1 MIIRHIKLLILSVQQ
16 LGIITGFRYFQ
27 TYLRALKN
35 PNFVLEWADAC
46 EKHARKLEF
55 FDPENQEAEV
65 ARSWAESL
73 RACDREIREKEEQI
87 DAQ

>member
-1 MIIRHIKLLILSVQQ
+1 VQFEK
-16 LGIITGFRYFQ
+16 GRRAPPCVHFQ
-27 TYLRALKN
+27 NYLRALKD

-55 FDPENQEAEV
+55 FDPEDKVAEA
-65 ARSWAESL
+65 ARSWAEAL
-73 RACDREIREKEEQI
+73 RECNRNIRDHEEQI

>member
-16 LGIITGFRYFQ
+16 LGFITGFKYFQ
-27 TYLRALKN
+27 TYLRALKD
-35 PNFVLEWADAC
+35 PDFVLEWADTC

-55 FDPENQEAEV
+55 FNPEEPV
-65 ARSWAESL
+65 AVAARNWAETL
-73 RACDREIREKEEQI
+73 RACNRKIREHEEQI